1 MKKRLGQDQKP
12 CSLCVKKSRRDM
24 SLTYYLCCTGF
35 VEKVRFE
42 SLNSRSAWAVRAKGH
57 FLMSFWSPCYKCWLM
72 EFIGNVIRVP
82 QEDELDGFPVEDRL
96 G

>member
-1 MKKRLGQDQKP
+1 
-12 CSLCVKKSRRDM
+12 
-24 SLTYYLCCTGF
+24 
-35 VEKVRFE
+35 
-42 SLNSRSAWAVRAKGH
+42 
-57 FLMSFWSPCYKCWLM
+57 MSFWSPCYKCWLV